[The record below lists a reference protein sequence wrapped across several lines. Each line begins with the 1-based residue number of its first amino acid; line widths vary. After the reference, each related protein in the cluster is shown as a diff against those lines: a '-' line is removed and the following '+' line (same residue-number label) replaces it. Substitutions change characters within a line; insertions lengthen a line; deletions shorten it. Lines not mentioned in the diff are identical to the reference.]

1 MRQRSSTFLNG
12 DRQSSC
18 SEHDV
23 SVSLFKLFFRHAPHI
38 YHKQQT
44 TATNRRRVS
53 FDLSHNVVHILPT
66 LEECRKEASR
76 RGHEQWERKQ
86 LSQEMLSD
94 LIIAE
99 IQQECTRSTTE
110 ETSSEEETQHPSL
123 KSCLKRP
130 PPPST
135 QSSSSHHHSHK
146 KNKKKSKRSTKRT
159 SKHHGCNTEAR
170 GIHIYNPLLW
180 HTSCL
185 SLLS

>member
-18 SEHDV
+18 SEHD
-23 SVSLFKLFFRHAPHI
+23 
-38 YHKQQT
+38 QT

-170 GIHIYNPLLW
+170 GQSFLPSPNMAM
-180 HTSCL
+180 C
-185 SLLS
+185 

>member
-1 MRQRSSTFLNG
+1 MRQRSSTLLNG
-12 DRQSSC
+12 DRQSSF
-18 SEHDV
+18 SEHD
-23 SVSLFKLFFRHAPHI
+23 
-38 YHKQQT
+38 Q
-44 TATNRRRVS
+44 TATSRRRVS

-86 LSQEMLSD
+86 LSQEMLND
-94 LIIAE
+94 MIIAE
-99 IQQECTRSTTE
+99 IQQECTRSMTE
-110 ETSSEEETQHPSL
+110 ETSSEEETHQHPSL

-135 QSSSSHHHSHK
+135 HTSSPHHHAHK

-170 GIHIYNPLLW
+170 GQSFLPSPNMAM
-180 HTSCL
+180 C
-185 SLLS
+185 

>member
-18 SEHDV
+18 SEHD
-23 SVSLFKLFFRHAPHI
+23 
-38 YHKQQT
+38 QT
-44 TATNRRRVS
+44 TTSRRRVS

-86 LSQEMLSD
+86 LSQEMLND
-94 LIIAE
+94 MIIAE
-99 IQQECTRSTTE
+99 IQQECTRSMAE
-110 ETSSEEETQHPSL
+110 ETSSEEEVQHQSL

-130 PPPST
+130 PPPSSST
-135 QSSSSHHHSHK
+135 QASSPHHHSHK

-170 GIHIYNPLLW
+170 GQSFLPSPNMAM
-180 HTSCL
+180 C
-185 SLLS
+185 